1 MTILKKIIPLKK
13 KSLRKVIKLKAMIL
27 VQHMCLFFFPLM
39 RTSCTPSSR
48 NMVFLGGQ
56 FVMIRLQTF
65 PHYGEI
71 WFLRFG
77 LCEEFCHPWFI
88 STFNACYINSEVSF
102 NILLSL
108 PPPPP
113 TPQSLRWVIPLKTI
127 SHSIQPTNLEPLW
140 HRIKDE
146 TDSIM
151 WEVEYQIHL

>member
-27 VQHMCLFFFPLM
+27 VQHMCLFFFPLSEAM
-39 RTSCTPSSR
+39 RTSCTPSR
-48 NMVFLGGQ
+48 VNMVFLGGQ

-65 PHYGEI
+65 LHYGEI

-77 LCEEFCHPWFI
+77 LCEEFSHPWFI
-88 STFNACYINSEVSF
+88 STFNACYINSKGSF

-108 PPPPP
+108 PPPP
-113 TPQSLRWVIPLKTI
+113 SLAWVIPLKTI